1 VYLPVRGGIL
11 KLPLAKFSPRRGQF
25 VGASADAQLNV
36 LKNTY
41 GIRVE
46 YDKFVGGEG
55 LITTSVSVLTPKP
68 TK

>member
-1 VYLPVRGGIL
+1 
-11 KLPLAKFSPRRGQF
+11 
-25 VGASADAQLNV
+25 V